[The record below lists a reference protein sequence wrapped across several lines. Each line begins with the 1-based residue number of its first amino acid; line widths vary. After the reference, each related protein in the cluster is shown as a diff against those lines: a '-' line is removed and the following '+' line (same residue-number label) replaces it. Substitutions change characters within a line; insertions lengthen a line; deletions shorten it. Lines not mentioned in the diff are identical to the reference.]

1 MTALTQATAGDLTF
15 VEGAPGQPL
24 LRDPR
29 DINTVLE
36 ACFAVPTR
44 SVLLYAGNLPPGF
57 FDVSSQQAGAIL
69 QKLRNYGVRLAVV
82 APAGSVE
89 MSSRFGELAAAERRD
104 RAFGVFES
112 REAALNWLAG

>member
-1 MTALTQATAGDLTF
+1 MTAITHGVAGNLTF
-15 VEGAPGQPL
+15 VEGSPGQPL
-24 LRDPR
+24 LRDAR
-29 DINTVLE
+29 DIKVVLE

-44 SVLLYAGNLPPGF
+44 SALLYADNMPAAF

-104 RAFGVFES
+104 RAFGIFES